1 MSTITTRAG
10 KGSPL
15 TNTEVDANFTNLNS
29 DKYQS
34 GDNASFGT
42 LAGTNLT
49 LTGTLKLS
57 YSASV
62 AATGTT
68 QGTGTVLT
76 ATSNLVASCT
86 ASSAEA
92 VVLPGAA
99 AGLFTKVINITSTAV
114 KIFPASGDNID
125 TESVNVSITLAPYT
139 TYSFTAKDA
148 TTWYRETNPIVF
160 DSSGNRL
167 N

>member
-15 TNTEVDANFTNLNS
+15 TNTEVDTNFTNLNT
-29 DKYQS
+29 DKYES

-42 LAGTNLT
+42 LAATNTT
-49 LTGTLKLS
+49 LSGTLKLS
-57 YSASV
+57 ISASV
-62 AATGTT
+62 AAAGTT
-68 QGTGTVLT
+68 QGAGTVLT
-76 ATSNLVASCT
+76 ATTNIVTSCT

-99 AGLFTKVINITSTAV
+99 AGLFIKVINTTAVAV

-125 TESVNVSITLAPYT
+125 TGSANASITLAPYT
-139 TYSFTAKDA
+139 SYSLSAKDA